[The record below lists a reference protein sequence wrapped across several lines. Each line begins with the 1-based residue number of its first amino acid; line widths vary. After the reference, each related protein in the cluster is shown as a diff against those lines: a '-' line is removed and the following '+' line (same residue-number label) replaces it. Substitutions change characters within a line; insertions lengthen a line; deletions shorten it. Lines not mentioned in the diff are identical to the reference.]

1 MNAWSREDIIVAYAL
16 YCVTPLKKINPSN
29 KVIQQVAEIIPHSVA
44 SIVMRMRNFQYIDP
58 QVSAG
63 LRNVAKADRMIYE
76 EFKHDWGDLSLEAET
91 LTGLD
96 IFDSSPLQ
104 GAKPLSSL
112 TDHGKVSRERHFF
125 KKAVLATY
133 DNRCFISGCALP
145 QMLVASHIKPY
156 SQCRSE
162 ADRVSPDNGICLNTF
177 YDKAFDR
184 GLITIT
190 PSMKLYVS
198 PVILNAPQDDF
209 TARWLTSLDGTVLPL
224 PPDFRRVESF
234 WSTTTTK
241 FLRGRQKV
249 DERRNLC
256 PLFCRPETDRPE
268 YRRAA

>member
-1 MNAWSREDIIVAYAL
+1 MNAWSREDIIIAYAL
-16 YCVTPLKKINPSN
+16 YCVTPLGKINPSN
-29 KVIQQVAEIIPHSVA
+29 KVIQQVADIIPHSVA
-44 SIVMRMRNFQYIDP
+44 SIVMRMRNFRYIDP
-58 QVSAG
+58 KVSSG
-63 LRNVAKADRMIYE
+63 LKNVAKADRMIYE
-76 EFKHDWGDLSLEAET
+76 EFKHDWGSLSLEAET
-91 LTGLD
+91 LTGLA

-112 TDHGKVSRERHFF
+112 TNHGRVSRERHFF
-125 KKAVLATY
+125 KQAVLSFCNPTS
-133 DNRCFISGCALP
+133 FISGCALP

-190 PSMKLYVS
+190 PSMKIYVS
-198 PVILNAPQDDF
+198 PIILDSPQDAF
-209 TARWLTSLDGTVLPL
+209 TARWLASLDGMIFPP

-234 WSTTTTK
+234 WSTITTK
-241 FLRGRQKV
+241 FLGGSH
-249 DERRNLC
+249 EYSNLC
-256 PLFCRPETDRPE
+256 SVFCRPETDRPE